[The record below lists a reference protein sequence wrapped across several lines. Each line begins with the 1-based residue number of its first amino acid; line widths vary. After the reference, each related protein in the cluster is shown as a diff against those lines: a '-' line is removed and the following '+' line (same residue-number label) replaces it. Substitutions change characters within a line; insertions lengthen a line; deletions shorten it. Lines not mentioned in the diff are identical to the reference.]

1 MLTNSIVSKKPFM
14 DLEDDDE
21 LTQSL
26 LDTINN
32 ETEFSIYQRFGFPV
46 NPFLRPKQWL
56 TSSTADTINI
66 GKMWVKDALSEREI
80 FIAFLKACKE
90 SKFMLLRG
98 PTGIGK
104 TSLIDYIHSMLVRE
118 KVKPKVI
125 EAFSSPNYTIKDYD
139 VMKLDLESTY
149 WDIPVDTRKEQIENL
164 LKAEKV
170 NRIKHNKALDITI
183 VLLDNI
189 VGISDCWDTITRVF
203 ESYLGQIHIIGTAK
217 ISEWMFLD
225 SYWQKNVDERTK
237 HVKLFIQS
245 FEVIYDLHSWTER
258 DIVNL
263 LNNRLDLAIDKS
275 EPIFDEVAKNFIV
288 QLAFGIPQLALRMI
302 DEVLVSGWKD
312 QRLEKYDINA
322 VKNLMSPDK
331 VEELL
336 ITSQIG
342 RAAGFDSEPP
352 EDLKRTYQGLV
363 RGSTRRKIITT
374 LTSAYGGIK
383 VQTGHYLNTVSNELI
398 LQLAKDAIQNLPMSQ
413 NRLCKEIEGS
423 STKKD
428 LKTAKK
434 SSKDEEDEE
443 LDTIKPSTM
452 SYHLNWLEE
461 NKLIVRKTQEDKEN
475 LILPKNENGIDLFE
489 TLSTKFIRPRTL

>member
-1 MLTNSIVSKKPFM
+1 MF
-14 DLEDDDE
+14 
-21 LTQSL
+21 
-26 LDTINN
+26 
-32 ETEFSIYQRFGFPV
+32 
-46 NPFLRPKQWL
+46 
-56 TSSTADTINI
+56 
-66 GKMWVKDALSEREI
+66 
-80 FIAFLKACKE
+80 
-90 SKFMLLRG
+90 
-98 PTGIGK
+98 
-104 TSLIDYIHSMLVRE
+104 
-118 KVKPKVI
+118 
-125 EAFSSPNYTIKDYD
+125 D
-139 VMKLDLESTY
+139 V
-149 WDIPVDTRKEQIENL
+149 
-164 LKAEKV
+164 
-170 NRIKHNKALDITI
+170 
-183 VLLDNI
+183 
-189 VGISDCWDTITRVF
+189 
-203 ESYLGQIHIIGTAK
+203 
-217 ISEWMFLD
+217 
-225 SYWQKNVDERTK
+225 
-237 HVKLFIQS
+237 
-245 FEVIYDLHSWTER
+245 
-258 DIVNL
+258 
-263 LNNRLDLAIDKS
+263 
-275 EPIFDEVAKNFIV
+275 
-288 QLAFGIPQLALRMI
+288 
-302 DEVLVSGWKD
+302 VLVSGWKD